1 MKRKPYR
8 KRGES
13 GAVIFEAVLAICI
26 MMMFFFA
33 LMQIYKWA
41 QTELFCNYSVFYGAK
56 AVSLGYRPN
65 IALRAARVAAIPVS
79 GSAGAGKYDEEV
91 YAASYLQHGDA
102 SGIHYAYW
110 HPQGPEDPCLLVG
123 SSSLDAESITCKT
136 ELLNMPLLNQAVAK
150 IFGITR
156 NPEPKAEGKVWNYSR
171 LFLQGNNSNE

>member
-1 MKRKPYR
+1 MRRKSCKR
-8 KRGES
+8 RGES

-79 GSAGAGKYDEEV
+79 GSAGAGKYDEESH
-91 YAASYLQHGDA
+91 AANYMQYGDA
-102 SGIHYAYW
+102 AGIHYAYW
-110 HPQGPEDPCLLVG
+110 HPQNPEDPCLLIG
-123 SSSLDAESITCKT
+123 SGNLDGSTITCST
-136 ELLNMPLLNQAVAK
+136 ELRNMPLLNQAIGKV
-150 IFGITR
+150 FGISK
-156 NPEPKAEGKVWNYSR
+156 NPEPGATGKVWNYSK
-171 LFLQGNNSNE
+171 LFLKGKDTE